1 MNRETRTDNSG
12 SCANMVEL
20 LHTFPADQRSFTKVQ
35 VALVFEYNTM
45 LMFCFKHHNKYLINP
60 VRIFFLPIAN
70 LFFLL
75 CNFEYNN
82 FLDHEENYG
91 ESILTS
97 RVYKQVY
104 TSQRFSFGASHLD
117 QLGSNPT

>member
-45 LMFCFKHHNKYLINP
+45 LMFCFKHHNKYLVNP
-60 VRIFFLPIAN
+60 VRIFFYR
-70 LFFLL
+70 LL
-75 CNFEYNN
+75 ICFSYCAILNTII